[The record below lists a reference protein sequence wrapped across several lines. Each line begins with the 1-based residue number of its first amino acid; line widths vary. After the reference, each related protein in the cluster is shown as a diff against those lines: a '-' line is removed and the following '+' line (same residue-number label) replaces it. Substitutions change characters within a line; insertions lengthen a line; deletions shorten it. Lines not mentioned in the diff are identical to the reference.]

1 MLEDLRWPTYPTRG
15 VVLDA
20 AVPDEARGGGA
31 LRVRDIDGN
40 VYLDAVAGIGCGP
53 LGHSHPLWCE
63 AVARQL
69 TRMTA
74 ASNTFNTVP
83 QLQLVARLIDLFP
96 VTDARAFLCSTGT
109 EATEA
114 AIKLALRATGR
125 DTIVACERAFHGRTL
140 GALSLTANPDY
151 RAPYITCPGEPVEKP
166 SFVQARAL
174 RFPYNDLDAA
184 RAIFE
189 REGSRIAAVFV
200 EPIQGEAG
208 VFPATREFL
217 VGLRRLCDE
226 HGALLGADEVQSGVG
241 RTGHWA
247 AWTTIVGDD
256 PALRPDLLWLA
267 KALGGGMAIGA
278 CLARAP
284 LAAAMVRGSHGTT
297 FGGNPLAA
305 TAAVATLRILE
316 EEGLLAK
323 ASAQL
328 PILRELAQE
337 TPIREVTA
345 LRGHGAMIGVQIGE
359 ASDRQAASVGDA
371 MMDRG
376 VLVTVCGGHT
386 VRLLL
391 PYHAG
396 REELAQIWR
405 TLADCL
411 REGEAA

>member
-189 REGSRIAAVFV
+189 REGSRIAAVF
-200 EPIQGEAG
+200 
-208 VFPATREFL
+208 ATDAEF
-217 VGLRRLCDE
+217 E
-226 HGALLGADEVQSGVG
+226 
-241 RTGHWA
+241 
-247 AWTTIVGDD
+247 I
-256 PALRPDLLWLA
+256 
-267 KALGGGMAIGA
+267 
-278 CLARAP
+278 LARRPSAP
-284 LAAAMVRGSHGTT
+284 ARHVHELPDARLVVVGSSAFASDAIATLDFRSGTDS
-297 FGGNPLAA
+297 FGGNLVLVKNLVDW
-305 TAAVATLRILE
+305 AVEDTDLLQIRSVGKFARTLRPMKSSERNWAEALNYAVV
-316 EEGLLAK
+316 LLALLVVGVT
-323 ASAQL
+323 AMTRRRNA
-328 PILRELAQE
+328 
-337 TPIREVTA
+337 TPIR
-345 LRGHGAMIGVQIGE
+345 
-359 ASDRQAASVGDA
+359 
-371 MMDRG
+371 
-376 VLVTVCGGHT
+376 LV
-386 VRLLL
+386 
-391 PYHAG
+391 
-396 REELAQIWR
+396 
-405 TLADCL
+405 
-411 REGEAA
+411 